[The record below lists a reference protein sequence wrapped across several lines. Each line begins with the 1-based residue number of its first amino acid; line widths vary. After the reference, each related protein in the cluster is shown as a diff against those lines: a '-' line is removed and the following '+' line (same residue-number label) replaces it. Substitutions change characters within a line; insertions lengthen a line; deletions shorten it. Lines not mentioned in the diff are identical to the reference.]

1 MHNIALILFFFSF
14 GDFITHY
21 TVWVIAEDEDMVA
34 KVLAPYDENIEVPRY
49 VRMNLEVSE
58 KKRLHEIEHIKE
70 ILASGDA
77 ETYNIPYCKTELE
90 RLTNIKPEDYLAE
103 KLKHYEDEDLNA
115 DKTEGYSTY
124 NPNSKWDWYSIG
136 GRWEDGLVDKQGNK
150 CNVCLLSELNF
161 KKSDRPYAFVSAKQG
176 WIAPG
181 DMGWWGMSSETDA
194 EMKAYEK
201 KLPEIIANED
211 PNMAVF
217 LVDCHI

>member
-1 MHNIALILFFFSF
+1 
-14 GDFITHY
+14 
-21 TVWVIAEDEDMVA
+21 MVA
-34 KVLAPYDENIEVPRY
+34 NVLAPYDENIEVPRY

-103 KLKHYEDEDLNA
+103 RLKHYEDEDLNA

-136 GRWEDGLVDKQGNK
+136 GRWDEKLVTKDGEQ
-150 CNVCLLSELNF
+150 CNECPIPDIDLE
-161 KKSDRPYAFVSAKQG
+161 KSQKPYAIVSKKQG

-181 DMGWWGMSSETDA
+181 DMGWWGMSSETEA
-194 EMKAYEK
+194 ENKSFKERI
-201 KLPEIIANED
+201 PELLANENPD
-211 PNMAVF
+211 MIIFN
-217 LVDCHI
+217 VDCHI